1 MEQKV
6 IQLEKVIGLV
16 RNAKDH
22 DIGGIIVAI
31 RRFGFI
37 HPIVI
42 NKTTGRMI
50 AGHGRVEALRIMK
63 LGREE
68 LKPDEERKPRGII
81 GDEYQWFVPCY
92 EAQIEESE
100 EEAASIALN
109 RLEELGGWDENQLVK
124 VLSDLAAK
132 GKEMLDGIGF
142 DADDLD
148 RMITDM
154 QIDKE
159 EEEVKEDEDSVAT
172 IYGVLAEC
180 VGPIEQ
186 SKLIIELKGQGYK
199 ARGVMIDAESRLEY
213 GS

>member
-1 MEQKV
+1 MVHHFMEQKV
-6 IQLEKVIGLV
+6 IQLEKVVGLV

-22 DIGGIIVAI
+22 DIGGIIMAI

-37 HPIVI
+37 HPLVI
-42 NKTTGRMI
+42 NSVTGHMI
-50 AGHGRVEALRIMK
+50 AGHGRVEALRVMK
-63 LGREE
+63 LGGEDI
-68 LKPDEERKPRGII
+68 KPKGIV

-100 EEAASIALN
+100 EEAASVALN
-109 RLEELGGWDENQLVK
+109 RLEELGGWDESQLVK

-159 EEEVKEDEDSVAT
+159 QEAGEKEQEEEKVTV
-172 IYGVLAEC
+172 IHGVLIEC
-180 VGPIEQ
+180 EGLVEQ

-199 ARGVMIDAESRLEY
+199 ARGVMVDAKGIRVD
-213 GS
+213 